1 MKKYFWN
8 IVTVICLGLLVI
20 CFFRIVRLKQEV
32 QNLRNNVSNQITS
45 LESNMRSNISYMEGL
60 LEQEASILAN
70 AKWKYGAY
78 NREDLSLEVQC
89 EITPKEYH
97 PETTKA
103 WIVFNEQKIPLEL
116 SNGQYVKSLQV
127 PLFEES
133 MISQVMFE
141 EDGVFRTETLD
152 WTFSPLYDYI
162 PDIYAYLVGR
172 SSGNVRNGEY
182 LWIHSGTLEVQW
194 MQKGSNAQVKSLT
207 MVRCLDGK
215 SVEQMEIPLDE
226 DNQNFS
232 RSHEVALEY
241 RIPFGSVQELYVDVV
256 DTDGLCY
263 RVLMNHIKIDEN
275 GICIEEGEYE
285 EQLQDGYT
293 IIYDQDGKE
302 LYRGMR

>member
-20 CFFRIVRLKQEV
+20 CFFRIARLKQEV
-32 QNLRNNVSNQITS
+32 QNLRNNVNNQIVS
-45 LESNMRSNISYMEGL
+45 LETNMRANISHMEGL
-60 LEQEASILAN
+60 LEKEASILSN
-70 AKWKYGAY
+70 AEWNYGAY
-78 NREDLSLEVQC
+78 NREDISVEVQC

-103 WIVFNEQKIPLEL
+103 WIVFNEQEIPLEL

-141 EDGVFRTETLD
+141 ENGVLRAETLY
-152 WTFSPLYDYI
+152 WKFTPLYDYL
-162 PDIYAYLVGR
+162 PEIYAYLVGR

-182 LWIHSGTLEVQW
+182 LWTHSGTLEVQW
-194 MQKGSNAQVKSLT
+194 MSKGNAQVKSMT
-207 MVRCLDGK
+207 MVRCLDDE

-226 DNQNFS
+226 SSQSFS
-232 RSHEVALEY
+232 RSHQVALEY
-241 RIPFGSVQELYVDVV
+241 RIPLGSVQDLYVDVV
-256 DTDGLCY
+256 DTDGLRY
-263 RVLMNHIKIDEN
+263 RVLLTHTEIDKN
-275 GICIEEGEYE
+275 GARIEVGEYA

-293 IIYDQDGKE
+293 IVCDQDGKE

>member
-1 MKKYFWN
+1 MKKHFWN
-8 IVTVICLGLLVI
+8 IVTVICLGLLVL
-20 CFFRIVRLKQEV
+20 CFFRITWLKREIKNL
-32 QNLRNNVSNQITS
+32 QNDVSSQITS

-70 AKWKYGAY
+70 AEWKYGAY
-78 NREDLSLEVQC
+78 NREDFSLEVQC
-89 EITPKEYH
+89 EITPKEYL

-103 WIVFNEQKIPLEL
+103 WIVFHEQEIPLEL
-116 SNGQYVKSLQV
+116 SNGQYVKSLQI

-133 MISQVMFE
+133 RVSQVMFE
-141 EDGVFRTETLD
+141 DDGVFRTETLD

-182 LWIHSGTLEVQW
+182 LWRHSGTLEVNW
-194 MQKGSNAQVKSLT
+194 MGKGNAQAESVT

-226 DNQNFS
+226 DDQNFS

-256 DTDGLCY
+256 DTDGLRY

-275 GICIEEGEYE
+275 GIRIEEGEYE
-285 EQLQDGYT
+285 KQLQDGYT
-293 IIYDQDGKE
+293 IIYDQEGKE